1 MKLSYRTWMTLL
13 LGVLILMIPLG
24 MVLMRL
30 LPEEGVAQKKLWLRW
45 AAGYLLA
52 LFGVLSALIWVVL
65 KEVRQTLEQFRQA
78 HRQAFEEMTEQIR
91 EDYRKRQQ
99 QQRSRQNG
107 AER

>member
-52 LFGVLSALIWVVL
+52 LFGVLSA
-65 KEVRQTLEQFRQA
+65 
-78 HRQAFEEMTEQIR
+78 EQIR

-99 QQRSRQNG
+99 QQRSQQNG